1 MNNTDRFELQTCP
14 IPGLLHLKRKPI
26 QDDRGFFSRFYC
38 QEEFSALGLPPPVQI
53 NHSMSMQRGTIRG
66 MHFQYAPHA
75 ETKIVSCLQGSIF
88 DVAIDLRA
96 GSPTYLQWHG
106 LVLSAELQNS
116 LVVPAGFAHGF
127 QTLEDSTQI
136 LYLVSTAYSAADED
150 GVNPLDPAIAIDWP
164 LPLGEISQ
172 RDQQRPFLDSMRFQ
186 GLGAAGERSEL

>member
-1 MNNTDRFELQTCP
+1 MKNTNRFELQASP
-14 IPGLLHLKRKPI
+14 ISGLLHLKRKPI

-38 QEEFSALGLPPPVQI
+38 QEEFSALGLPLPVQI
-53 NHSMSMQRGTIRG
+53 NHSMSKQRGTIRG

-106 LVLSAELQNS
+106 LMLSAELQNS
-116 LVVPAGFAHGF
+116 LVVPPGVAHGF
-127 QTLEDSTQI
+127 QTLEANAQI
-136 LYLVSTAYSAADED
+136 LYLVSTAYSATDED

-164 LPLGEISQ
+164 LPVGEISQ
-172 RDQQRPFLDSMRFQ
+172 RDQQRPFMDTSRFH
-186 GLGAAGERSEL
+186 GLGAIGERSEL